1 MTKTGPPRPCSRG
14 AAWAG
19 AASVNHAKPTTTNQ
33 GTAIAMGERIR
44 HLRGNS
50 GSPQRGTADK
60 AQGPPSRSARSGQPV
75 WIQSARVLW
84 TNVRVNPC
92 ARNPSAAR
100 ADPPSSGA
108 PVGASALV
116 AVLVEVHGH
125 GEPRVVVE
133 PHLMAGEEV
142 AVDVQR
148 AIDVV
153 VRPDVVE
160 HPDRVWSDEV

>member
-1 MTKTGPPRPCSRG
+1 MTRTGPPGPCSSG

-19 AASVNHAKPTTTNQ
+19 AASVNHAKATTTNQ
-33 GTAIAMGERIR
+33 GTAIATGERIR

-50 GSPQRGTADK
+50 GQSAAGHRGQ

-75 WIQSARVLW
+75 WIQSASVLW

-133 PHLMAGEEV
+133 THLMACEEV
-142 AVDVQR
+142 AVDVER
-148 AIDVV
+148 TVG
-153 VRPDVVE
+153 
-160 HPDRVWSDEV
+160 